1 MSNQNIAKVA
11 SKADILLVGKFL
23 REQAPLC
30 IHKEIHS
37 NARPTEP
44 RESGKGQGDKLLS
57 FSFVTPSY
65 GVKAGADDQ
74 SEIADRSLSGHYLQ
88 MYDWDACFFASKAEE
103 IGAPGLA
110 LDVVSNFLALID
122 EEGYIPRT
130 VSPGRIWDAGDQ
142 CKPFLT
148 GTYKHYIQA
157 SKATPDP
164 LVLKKLASFLSYFEK
179 KRKSKNNLYR
189 WRNVLESGVDD
200 NLALI
205 APREAAKDED
215 DSFCRFIDGE
225 IEACDLSTYLAV
237 EFQAL
242 AELYKSTANSD
253 TCKIWQDKSSALTDS
268 IETLMFNDK
277 LSIYCNRHKDEQL
290 ELKSWTGLTPV
301 LFGIA
306 SKEHGRQI
314 IENTMLNPQHFLR
327 PCGLASHAVS
337 EPLANQQRRGLYGR
351 AIVSNWQGPMWVL
364 PNALA
369 VKALLGYGY
378 EGQARE
384 LAARIVKC
392 LAESIEKHGT
402 LYENYDAESGA
413 PLWAPQFMSW
423 NILALDL
430 VHLLL
435 H

>member
-1 MSNQNIAKVA
+1 MSNQNITKMA

-30 IHKEIHS
+30 IHKEKQIA
-37 NARPTEP
+37 ARSTEP
-44 RESGKGQGDKLLS
+44 ANAGKLQGDNLLS
-57 FSFVTPSY
+57 FRFVTPSY

-88 MYDWDACFFASKAEE
+88 MYDWDACFFSTKAEA

-122 EEGYIPRT
+122 DEGHIPRT

-142 CKPFLT
+142 CKPFLAS
-148 GTYKHYIQA
+148 TYKHYIRE
-157 SKATPDP
+157 SKAAPDP
-164 LVLKKLASFLSYFEK
+164 LVLKKLERFLGYFEK

-225 IEACDLSTYLAV
+225 IEASDLSTYLAV

-242 AELYKSTANSD
+242 SDLYKGTANSGD
-253 TCKIWQDKSSALTDS
+253 CEIWQDKSKCLIES

-277 LSIYCNRHKDEQL
+277 LSIYCNLYKDEQL
-290 ELKSWTGLTPV
+290 ELKSWTGLAPV

-314 IENTMLNPQHFLR
+314 IENTMLNPNHFLR
-327 PCGLASHAVS
+327 PFGLTSHAIS

-378 EGQARE
+378 EEQARE
-384 LAARIVKC
+384 LAGRVLKC

-413 PLWAPQFMSW
+413 PLWAPQFISW

>member
-30 IHKEIHS
+30 IHKENQFS
-37 NARPTEP
+37 ASPTEP
-44 RESGKGQGDKLLS
+44 LDSGKTQGDKLLS

-148 GTYKHYIQA
+148 GTYKHYIQV
-157 SKATPDP
+157 SKASPDP

-242 AELYKSTANSD
+242 GELHKSTANSD
-253 TCKIWQDKSSALTDS
+253 AGKVWQDKSRALTDS

-290 ELKSWTGLTPV
+290 ELKSWTGLAPV

-384 LAARIVKC
+384 LASRIVKC

-402 LYENYDAESGA
+402 LYENYDAESGS